1 MDEIVDRPVAE
12 LVREHYAAVAKGAT
26 ECCDTSC
33 CIPVVDLYTKGEAEG
48 LPSEAVMASAGC
60 GNPTALASLKTGE
73 TVVDFGSGGG
83 IDCFLAARAVGPE
96 GKVIGVDMTP
106 DMVDLARA
114 NARKLGLS
122 NVEFH
127 LSEIEHT
134 PIPDGSA
141 DILISNCVICL
152 APDKDA
158 VFVEAYRILR
168 PGGRVF
174 ISDMVLSEELPSHV
188 TNDMDNW
195 VSCLGGAELK
205 STYLGRLENAG
216 FVDVEFLSEAPLEDV
231 QGWRSSVSSA
241 NIQARKPLQSALRDI

>member
-1 MDEIVDRPVAE
+1 MAEIRDKDVKQRVQG
-12 LVREHYAAVAKGAT
+12 HYSAIAKTAS
-26 ECCDTSC
+26 CCETSC
-33 CIPVVDLYTKGEAEG
+33 CEDVSTLYTAEERER
-48 LPSEAVMASAGC
+48 LPAEAVMASAGC
-60 GNPTALASLKTGE
+60 GNPTALASLKPGE

-96 GKVIGVDMTP
+96 GNVIGVDMTP

-127 LSEIEHT
+127 LSEMERT
-134 PIPDGSA
+134 PIPDSSA
-141 DILISNCVICL
+141 DVLMSNCVICL

-158 VFVEAYRILR
+158 VFQEAFRILR

-174 ISDMVLSEELPSHV
+174 ISDMVLIEELPSHV
-188 TNDMDNW
+188 AADMDNW

-205 STYLGRLENAG
+205 STYLGRLESAG
-216 FVDVEFLSEAPLEDV
+216 FMDVEILSEAPLEDA
-231 QGWRSSVSSA
+231 QGWRSSVRSA
-241 NIQARKPLQSALRDI
+241 NIRAHKPL